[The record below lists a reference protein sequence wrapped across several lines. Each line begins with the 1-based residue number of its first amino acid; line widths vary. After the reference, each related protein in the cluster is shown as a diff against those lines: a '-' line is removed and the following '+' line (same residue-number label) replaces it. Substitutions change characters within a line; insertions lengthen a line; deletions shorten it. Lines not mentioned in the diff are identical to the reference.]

1 MTVAAAAIALV
12 CVALAMLRRR
22 EARRWRRA
30 LDTRTDAVRRSGV
43 RSTRRLLSAAR
54 GSGNDVLRWLDRELR
69 VGCSADA
76 VLVLA
81 PSGEELH
88 ARYRSGDRTA
98 HFDGLRLRLDD
109 ARLPAAAA
117 RERHRVVAPS
127 GGDSLLP
134 TDRFAVA
141 VPLIDG
147 ARLLAVAYASSIRD
161 GSSDDVEAA
170 MQAAERAAPAYA
182 IALEREADRADAA
195 YDQLTGL
202 LTPRAFRRRL
212 QDEIARNSA
221 AGRNASLC
229 LWFVDT
235 DAFKSIND
243 TLGHAA
249 GDAVLRTMASL
260 LEAQLVA
267 HVDVA
272 GRNGGDEFCALLHD
286 GKARGLARAQAFCD
300 AVRAHDYG
308 IPARMTASVG
318 VAVFPYDAAEPAR
331 LLECADAAM
340 YHAKRSGRDRVA
352 YACDDGTFACAG
364 AKAASPPP
372 RSSRRWG
379 LGEYSTRPSSP

>member
-1 MTVAAAAIALV
+1 MTVAAAIAFV
-12 CVALAMLRRR
+12 CMMFAVLRRR
-22 EARRWRRA
+22 DERRWRRA
-30 LDTRTDAVRRSGV
+30 LDGQSGAERRSWL
-43 RSTRRLLSAAR
+43 RSTCRLLSAAR
-54 GSGNDVLRWLDRELR
+54 GTGNDVLRWLDRELR
-69 VGCSADA
+69 VGCGADA

-88 ARYRSGDRTA
+88 ARYHSGDRMA
-98 HFDGLRLRLDD
+98 HFHGLRLRLDD

-141 VPLIDG
+141 VPLLDG

-161 GSSDDVEAA
+161 GRPDDVEAVV
-170 MQAAERAAPAYA
+170 QAAEHAAPAYA
-182 IALEREADRADAA
+182 IALEREADRVDAA

-212 QDEIARNSA
+212 QEEIVRGSV

-235 DAFKSIND
+235 DAFKTIND

-267 HVDVA
+267 HVEVA

-300 AVRAHDYG
+300 AVRAHDFG
-308 IPARMTASVG
+308 IPARVTASVG

-352 YACDDGTFACAG
+352 YACDNGTFACAG
-364 AKAASPPP
+364 AEAASRPS

-379 LGEYSTRPSSP
+379 PGEYSTRPSSP